1 MSSFCE
7 LPLNMP
13 TRRKSGLTDEPAKKR
28 ASSSGKATER
38 PAAGIGTG
46 RKRRLPGFIGPVPQ
60 PLWIRHIQLSASVY
74 HIIISRTRV
83 PREIYRT
90 IWAVQ
95 APLGPALLKGR
106 GAQGR
111 LYGPGVKNLR
121 FFTPELAALGGYL
134 GGFSQAFE
142 QLALQPGY
150 LHLGH
155 AESAGNLGLG
165 LPVEVAA
172 HQDLPFPV
180 IQGGQ

>member
-1 MSSFCE
+1 MRYDNFRIQRKNQLTVSLKYFILVLLLMSFFHTSILSEKTRFGYPFGVPCLVFFCGGV
-7 LPLNMP
+7 LQ
-13 TRRKSGLTDEPAKKR
+13 
-28 ASSSGKATER
+28 R
-38 PAAGIGTG
+38 P
-46 RKRRLPGFIGPVPQ
+46 Q
-60 PLWIRHIQLSASVY
+60 
-74 HIIISRTRV
+74 
-83 PREIYRT
+83 
-90 IWAVQ
+90 
-95 APLGPALLKGR
+95 
-106 GAQGR
+106 
-111 LYGPGVKNLR
+111 
-121 FFTPELAALGGYL
+121 LAALGGYL